1 MHTHEPASVGGEH
14 GQQAGCAYDTQSG
27 APHEEAASRSPEG
40 ELAEPE

>member
-14 GQQAGCAYDTQSG
+14 GQQAGCTTHCA
-27 APHEEAASRSPEG
+27 HEEAASRSPEG